1 MNDTWQCCV
10 CACMHIL
17 YVCITIV
24 IFSMMAVLICIPIV
38 VYWGTFSLHYLYYLS
53 FTDNCRSNRCEVIS
67 HGGFNLP
74 VKYFYHMPIGY
85 LHVFFEKCLFR
96 SYAFFFCYWVV
107 SHTFCVP
114 IFPKLNICRYFPLFS
129 RLLLHADVSFVLQK
143 LLEFIVIHYVFS
155 FCLFCVCF

>member
-1 MNDTWQCCV
+1 MDYEFEFMNDTWQCCV

-96 SYAFFFCYWVV
+96 SYAFFFCY
-107 SHTFCVP
+107 
-114 IFPKLNICRYFPLFS
+114 
-129 RLLLHADVSFVLQK
+129 
-143 LLEFIVIHYVFS
+143 
-155 FCLFCVCF
+155 